1 MKKLLTMLLIIT
13 VICSGCSGN
22 QKAEQKEDNQ
32 KDSTPAETTES
43 LITEKSTEEASSPAD
58 ASAESS
64 AENKNYGKTAAE
76 FLASAPV
83 EGKVTNLT
91 DTSFAAEP
99 AFAGGDSM
107 GSADGG
113 AITNVVYDPENVNF
127 KTASVKSD
135 GSSYSVSEGQRG
147 DLKENANVLV
157 FGKAQDDGT
166 FEAEEII
173 VVKYG

>member
-1 MKKLLTMLLIIT
+1 MKKLLTMVLIIM

-22 QKAEQKEDNQ
+22 QKEEQKEDNQ

-43 LITEKSTEEASSPAD
+43 RITEKSAEEAVSPAD
-58 ASAESS
+58 ASAE
-64 AENKNYGKTAAE
+64 NKDYGKTAAE

-91 DTSFAAEP
+91 DTSFVAEP
-99 AFAGGDSM
+99 AFAGGDSI

-113 AITNVVYDPENVNF
+113 AITNVVYDPEKVNF

-157 FGKAQDDGT
+157 FGQAQDDGT